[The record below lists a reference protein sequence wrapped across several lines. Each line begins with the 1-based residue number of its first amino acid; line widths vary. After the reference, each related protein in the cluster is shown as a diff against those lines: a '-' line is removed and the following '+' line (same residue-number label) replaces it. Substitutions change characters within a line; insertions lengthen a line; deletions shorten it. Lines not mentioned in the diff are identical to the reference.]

1 MVSNGSVAP
10 NTSWCVENSNVVLSA
25 TPSAYYDFDHW
36 SGNVTGTSNPITIV
50 MTNSKT
56 VTAYFVAEVVTN
68 GTPKWW
74 LATNSLPITDV
85 GALTD
90 TDGDGLPNWLEYAY
104 HTNPNLADTDGDGYS
119 DGVEVSWGS
128 DPTDAKSVPI
138 ANMTVASS
146 PTGIGHPQPIGY
158 GVFSLPLG
166 STVTDAVSS
175 LVYQGSGTRYQNIG
189 WLGTGDVPSVG
200 LTNNLRF
207 TLNVNSSL
215 TWLWGAQYALSIAT
229 NYSTSAKFVAR
240 DESSKWL
247 APDGTNDDGFWVER
261 CR

>member
-1 MVSNGSVAP
+1 MAMV
-10 NTSWCVENSNVVLSA
+10 
-25 TPSAYYDFDHW
+25 Y
-36 SGNVTGTSNPITIV
+36 
-50 MTNSKT
+50 
-56 VTAYFVAEVVTN
+56 
-68 GTPKWW
+68 
-74 LATNSLPITDV
+74 
-85 GALTD
+85 
-90 TDGDGLPNWLEYAY
+90 PNWLEYAY

-247 APDGTNDDGFWVER
+247 APDGTNDDGFGWSVAVDGDTAVVGAPFHQGTNTSALGGAYILR
-261 CR
+261 KAGTNWNVQAFLDGSDTITKQYVGCTVAICSNRVAIGALSGTSRYCNRLHLYQFWHKLGS